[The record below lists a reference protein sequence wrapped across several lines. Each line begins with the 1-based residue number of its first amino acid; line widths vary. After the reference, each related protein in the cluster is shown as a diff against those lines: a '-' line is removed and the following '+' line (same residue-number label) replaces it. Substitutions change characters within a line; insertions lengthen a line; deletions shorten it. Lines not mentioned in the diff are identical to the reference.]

1 MKPSSVTLEQM
12 LDARERRAQAQ
23 KELLL
28 HAGGNACL
36 VSLSLNIAGGV
47 KRTPKTRLL
56 FDRAMK
62 MFTPFAFTRADE
74 PAPEA
79 PKPAATPAADS
90 SLDDLKRRIEEMQA
104 QIEKLA
110 SKT

>member
-62 MFTPFAFTRADE
+62 VFESFGFFEISRLITDAVTGT
-74 PAPEA
+74 EA
-79 PKPAATPAADS
+79 
-90 SLDDLKRRIEEMQA
+90 LIL
-104 QIEKLA
+104 
-110 SKT
+110 